1 MPSDL
6 NQRRLRLIWQ
16 PTIYGV
22 QGPWLRRRCRIRKV
36 FMCDCISYHDEYHHV
51 LPPRHT
57 PSMAVSENENVV
69 ESRRTEIF
77 GHGYC
82 VVIHRMRLPGPRP
95 LFSPSF
101 WHMVRFTDYPQTRL
115 QSTLPQLE
123 PDSPSTN
130 THHGQIQTPNLA
142 EQKCI
147 YNISRKDGSQP
158 WSSLSHPGWP

>member
-101 WHMVRFTDYPQTRL
+101 WHMVRLPIILKQGCRVLCRNWSLIAPLQIPITDKYRHRIW
-115 QSTLPQLE
+115 
-123 PDSPSTN
+123 PSKSAS
-130 THHGQIQTPNLA
+130 I
-142 EQKCI
+142 I
-147 YNISRKDGSQP
+147 
-158 WSSLSHPGWP
+158 